1 MQIYFFSYL
10 SEATVFMAM
19 PNWIT
24 HTIFKIFDKTIKI
37 CKKILKTEQTTIV
50 CVWGEDGHHM

>member
-10 SEATVFMAM
+10 SEATVFTVI

-24 HTIFKIFDKTIKI
+24 HAIFKIFDKTIKI
-37 CKKILKTEQTTIV
+37 CNKILKTEQTTIV
-50 CVWGEDGHHM
+50 CEQGEDGHHM